1 MRQRDERSQRD
12 PDSDER
18 PRRPVRKSGM
28 GMMVPLTI
36 AAVIVCGVGLSM
48 MGKSEKADAATQPVS
63 DKPKPFAD
71 LPPEAPPQ
79 RTGGGGNGLTM
90 VAKAPEGLA
99 NDPDWQKAVKL
110 ASEGETYFNEA
121 RDAKNAQDTAKANE
135 RGKLAR
141 DKLNEAIE
149 LTAAREDE
157 LLEKYG
163 DANAEVRRI
172 KSVRSGWIEKIIW
185 LHKSVSR

>member
-79 RTGGGGNGLTM
+79 RGVSTGNGRTM

-99 NDPDWQKAVKL
+99 NDPTWQKAVKL
-110 ASEGETYFNEA
+110 AAEGEALYDEA
-121 RDAKNAQDTAKANE
+121 ITAKNAQDTAKLNE
-135 RGKLAR
+135 KGRAAR
-141 DKLNEAIE
+141 DKLDEAFTMTAVWEEE
-149 LTAAREDE
+149 LM
-157 LLEKYG
+157 EKYG
-163 DANAEVRRI
+163 DANSEVRRI
-172 KSVRSGWIEKIIW
+172 ISIRSGWIDKVRW
-185 LHKSVSR
+185 LHKSVAR